1 MVANMRRLFEIVGE
15 VVSVLWLARKPIGA
29 IMAVVGI
36 WGAASAFAGA
46 VEEHRAAA
54 QALPG
59 CIEAEM
65 RPHTPDGALKACLDR
80 YTQSQFGLV
89 DAGAQ
94 LYKETLPLTLR
105 MR

>member
-1 MVANMRRLFEIVGE
+1 MRQLLDIAGGVVGI
-15 VVSVLWLARKPIGA
+15 LWLARKPIGIVMTA
-29 IMAVVGI
+29 VGI

-46 VEEHRAAA
+46 VEEHQTAS

-59 CIEAEM
+59 CIQAEM

-80 YTQSQFGLV
+80 YTQSQFGMV